1 MGVASPDPR
10 PWRFYPAQEQ
20 TPLFLA
26 AREGAVEVA
35 QLLLGLGA
43 ARGLRDQAGLAPWDI
58 ARQRNHWDLMT
69 LLEEAGP
76 PETRHKATPSRGAGA
91 FARARTAS
99 GSMPPRGGGALPR
112 CRTLSAGAGPPG
124 GGAGLQTRTLSVDLA
139 THGGGAYPQC
149 RNLSKRGAGGGPA
162 RRGRRFSAG
171 MRGPRPNPAMLR
183 GRSGV
188 AVGSGGVALADD
200 WPCDWVALGVCGPA
214 SNTPVPPPCL
224 TPSPEH
230 GSPQVAW
237 SPPTHQVIP
246 LNAGGE
252 GKK

>member
-1 MGVASPDPR
+1 M
-10 PWRFYPAQEQ
+10 
-20 TPLFLA
+20 
-26 AREGAVEVA
+26 EVA

-43 ARGLRDQAGLAPWDI
+43 ARGLRDQAGLAPEDI
-58 ARQRNHWDLMT
+58 ARQRNHWDLLT

-76 PETRHKATPSRGAGA
+76 PETRLKATPNRGAGS

-99 GSMPPRGGGALPR
+99 GSVPPRGGGALPR

-139 THGGGAYPQC
+139 SHGGGAYSQC
-149 RNLSKRGAGGGPA
+149 RTLLKRGAGGGPP

-188 AVGSGGVALADD
+188 VVGSGGVASADD
-200 WPCDWVALGVCGPA
+200 WLCDWVALGSCGPA

-224 TPSPEH
+224 TPSPERAPH
-230 GSPQVAW
+230 QVAW
-237 SPPTHQVIP
+237 SPPAPQVIP

-252 GKK
+252 GQK